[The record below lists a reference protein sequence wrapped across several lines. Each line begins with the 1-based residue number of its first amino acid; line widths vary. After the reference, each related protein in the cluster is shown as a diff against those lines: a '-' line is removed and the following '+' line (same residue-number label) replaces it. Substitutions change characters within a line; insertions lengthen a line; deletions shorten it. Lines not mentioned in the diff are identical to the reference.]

1 MAAVTRSRVR
11 FLVPT
16 AGLVLLAGASAGAQP
31 AATRALVGATLSDG
45 RGGPVVPNASVV
57 VRDGRIVCA
66 GTRAACPPPPG
77 AELIDA
83 AGRWIIPGL
92 VDAHVHYSQ
101 TGWADGRPDALDMRQ
116 RFPYDS
122 TIAVLRDPKP
132 FWRSYLCSGVT
143 ATFDVGGYPWTWG
156 LRAVAESSPNA
167 PHVAASGPLLSTR
180 DHWLN
185 VPGERQF
192 LHIGSD
198 SAVDAGARYLVLNGT
213 SAVKVWFLARSG
225 TPDTSV
231 WQARIQRAGEHARRA
246 GVPLI
251 VHATNLWAAQQA
263 VDAGAK
269 LLVHGVSDRE
279 VDDAFIRAARA
290 AGTVYTPTLIVGDGY
305 RRLRARQFA
314 ADANDMRCVDPA
326 TRAKAFL
333 TDSLPGR
340 PDDAQLA
347 RARDQAAAGFA
358 IDAANV
364 MKVHR
369 AGIPIAMGT
378 DAGNPLTLHGPSV
391 FLEMEALQRAGLTPM
406 EVLVASTRNGA
417 AAMGRSADL
426 GTIEA
431 GKIADLV
438 VLTANPTADI
448 ANVRRIALVMRAGV
462 VHHRRDLE
470 FGPRRASVRF
480 DRRVVAREPRRGIG
494 QNPVAH
500 QP

>member
-1 MAAVTRSRVR
+1 MRLPSRI
-11 FLVPT
+11 
-16 AGLVLLAGASAGAQP
+16 LLPLLMFAAGAHAQTP
-31 AATRALVGATLSDG
+31 VSRAFVGATLIDG
-45 RGGPVVPNASVV
+45 RGGAVLSNASVV
-57 VRDGRIVCA
+57 IRGDRIVCA
-66 GTRAACPPPPG
+66 GTRAACPTPAG
-77 AELIDA
+77 AEVLDLS
-83 AGRWIIPGL
+83 GRWIMPGL

-122 TIAVLRDPKP
+122 TIARLRDPKP

-143 ATFDVGGYPWTWG
+143 ATFDVGGFPWTWG
-156 LRAVAESSPNA
+156 LRGAAEASPNA
-167 PHVAASGPLLSTR
+167 PHVAAAGPLLSTR

-185 VPGERQF
+185 MPGERQF

-213 SAVKVWFLARSG
+213 TAVKVWFLARG
-225 TPDTSV
+225 GAPDTAT
-231 WQARIQRAGEHARRA
+231 WRARILRAGEQARRA

-279 VDDAFIRAARA
+279 VDDAFLRGARA
-290 AGTVYTPTLIVGDGY
+290 AGTVYTPTLIVSDGY
-305 RRLRARQFA
+305 RQLRARRFA
-314 ADANDMRCVDPA
+314 AEGNDLRCVDPA

-347 RARDQAAAGFA
+347 RVREQATTAFA
-358 IDAANV
+358 LDAANL

-406 EVLVASTRNGA
+406 EVIVASTRNGA
-417 AAMGRSADL
+417 LAMGRLADF
-426 GTIEA
+426 GTIET
-431 GKIADLV
+431 GKLADLV
-438 VLTANPTADI
+438 VLSANPATDI
-448 ANVRRIALVMRAGV
+448 ANARRIELVVRAGV
-462 VHHRRDLE
+462 VHRRRDLE
-470 FGPRRASVRF
+470 Y
-480 DRRVVAREPRRGIG
+480 
-494 QNPVAH
+494 
-500 QP
+500 

>member
-1 MAAVTRSRVR
+1 MRNSISL
-11 FLVPT
+11 LVI
-16 AGLVLLAGASAGAQP
+16 AGLLHGTNAVAQP
-31 AATRALVGATLSDG
+31 PATRALVGATLVDG
-45 RGGPVVPNASVV
+45 RGGPVIPNASVV
-57 VRDGRIVCA
+57 IRGDRIVCA
-66 GTRAACPPPPG
+66 GPRASCQPPAG
-77 AELIDA
+77 AEQVNL

-122 TIAVLRDPKP
+122 TIAVLRDPRP

-143 ATFDVGGYPWTWG
+143 ATFDVGGYPWTWA
-156 LRAVAESSPNA
+156 LRERAEPLPNA
-167 PHVAASGPLLSTR
+167 PHVAAAGPLLSTR

-192 LHIGSD
+192 LHIATD
-198 SAVDAGARYLVLNGT
+198 SAVDAGARYLILNRT
-213 SAVKVWFLARSG
+213 DAVKVWFLARGG
-225 TPDTSV
+225 TPDTAT
-231 WQARIQRAGEHARRA
+231 WRARLMRAGELARRA
-246 GVPLI
+246 RVPLI

-290 AGTVYTPTLIVGDGY
+290 AGTIYTPTLIVGDGY
-305 RRLRARQFA
+305 RQLRGRRFA
-314 ADANDMRCVDPA
+314 PEGNDLRCVDPA

-347 RARDQAAAGFA
+347 RAREQATTGFTL
-358 IDAANV
+358 DAANL

-378 DAGNPLTLHGPSV
+378 DAGNPLTLHGTSV
-391 FLEMEALQRAGLTPM
+391 FLEMEALQRAGLTPT
-406 EVLVASTRNGA
+406 EVIVASTKNGA
-417 AAMGRSADL
+417 LAMGRLADF

-438 VLTANPTADI
+438 VLTADPTTDI
-448 ANVRRIALVMRAGV
+448 ANARRIELVVRAGT
-462 VHHRRDLE
+462 VHKRKDLE
-470 FGPRRASVRF
+470 Y
-480 DRRVVAREPRRGIG
+480 
-494 QNPVAH
+494 
-500 QP
+500 